1 MSSPAGKPML
11 LRTGDEKLIRVVLG
25 QQLTAIQ
32 PTVSTQVVTPQISTP
47 EATGVVTTSSPID
60 ATMTAIRPIPT
71 STTKIVLS
79 TLFVGDLVK
88 VTPQFAAEKSQTQD
102 ALNKVYQFP
111 QSFSKII
118 KMQFFFLIL

>member
-1 MSSPAGKPML
+1 MLL
-11 LRTGDEKLIRVVLG
+11 LRTGDGKLIRVVLG
-25 QQLTAIQ
+25 QQFTAIQ

-47 EATGVVTTSSPID
+47 EAAGVVITSSPID
-60 ATMTAIRPIPT
+60 ATMTAIRPVP
-71 STTKIVLS
+71 S

-118 KMQFFFLIL
+118 QMQFFFSDFMKEIYLFNFCF